1 MEMHSPPP
9 GGPPAPEKM
18 RLKVVEGNAAGMV
31 IEVEEEFVI
40 GRQAEGDGTLASDV
54 EISRQHAR
62 VAPDNDGR
70 FAIEDLGSTNGTFI
84 NGRRLEGRTTLET
97 GDRIEVGASALVVQ
111 VGNLQPTPTASGTIA
126 PPPRDVEPEPGSEPG
141 PPAEAPPPET
151 ELAVPGTPESAPASL
166 ALRIEVDFQA
176 GTAAVSLDEG
186 SDEVKLVNEDGRW
199 RLG

>member
-1 MEMHSPPP
+1 MEMSSPPP

-84 NGRRLEGRTTLET
+84 NGRRLAGRTTLET

-126 PPPRDVEPEPGSEPG
+126 PPPRDAEPEPGPEPE

-151 ELAVPGTPESAPASL
+151 ELAEPGTPESAPASL

-186 SDEVKLVNEDGRW
+186 SDEVKFVSEDGRW